1 MKLSVLAELGLLK
14 FPQETYR
21 QHELWL
27 VIDRTRYT
35 WEAIT
40 ANGFCLRSQR
50 WYKQPDTALAKA
62 RAHIERELAVAQIVE
77 VVGWV

>member
-1 MKLSVLAELGLLK
+1 MKLSVLAEIGILK

-27 VIDRTRYT
+27 VVDRTRYT

-40 ANGFCLRSQR
+40 ASGVCLRSQR
-50 WYKQPDTALAKA
+50 WYKQPDTALIKAKA
-62 RAHIERELAVAQIVE
+62 HVDRELAVAQIRG
-77 VVGWV
+77 VVGWI